1 MATTEEATAAAPA
14 GLGETVAQQT
24 TTTPGRGQ
32 QQQQQQ
38 QQRNQSGRGGG
49 RTGGGNPRGGGRA
62 SSNTPGRGRGRGP
75 NNNNNNAVVN
85 KIAPTTG
92 IPFGHVPAYLPGSS
106 SLVEELDCQILVVLR
121 DGRHIIGVS
130 VLWIFFIFFYFRFYF
145 LSYCQI

>member
-1 MATTEEATAAAPA
+1 MATTEEATAVAPA

-24 TTTPGRGQ
+24 TTPGRG
-32 QQQQQQ
+32 QQQ

-62 SSNTPGRGRGRGP
+62 SINTPGRGRGRGP

-130 VLWIFFIFFYFRFYF
+130 VLWILFFILFSRFF